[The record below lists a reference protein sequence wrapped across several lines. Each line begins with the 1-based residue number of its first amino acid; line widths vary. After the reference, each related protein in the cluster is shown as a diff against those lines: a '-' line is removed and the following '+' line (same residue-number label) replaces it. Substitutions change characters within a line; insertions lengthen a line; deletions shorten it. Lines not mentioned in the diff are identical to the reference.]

1 MNKYEELYDMLTEVY
16 KKRGEDPG
24 LHCGLLEYTFKD
36 IIDVYSTWL
45 LNNGQGSIGRLDDEG
60 YVETQYG
67 IHNGKETTEKWGNLE
82 DRKELAMVFIRQ
94 KIETARRDKGLGENT
109 ECEIVDSV
117 LEEYFTEE
125 EYKEVGDELIGF
137 ARGYIC
143 KAMNPDKPAQK
154 LKSPF

>member
-1 MNKYEELYDMLTEVY
+1 MNKYKELYDLLTEEY
-16 KKRGEDPG
+16 KERGEDPG
-24 LHCGLLEYTFKD
+24 PHCGLLEYTVKD

-45 LNNGQGSIGRLDDEG
+45 QNNDQGSIGRLDKEG

-67 IHNGKETTEKWGNLE
+67 IHNGKETPEKWGNLE
-82 DRKELAMVFIRQ
+82 DRKELAMAFIRQ
-94 KIETARRDKGLGENT
+94 KIETARRDKGLGANT
-109 ECEIVDSV
+109 AYEIVDSV
-117 LEEYFTEE
+117 LEEYFMEE

-154 LKSPF
+154 LKAPF

>member
-1 MNKYEELYDMLTEVY
+1 MNKYKELYDMLTEVY

-24 LHCGLLEYTFKD
+24 PHCGLLEYTFKD

-45 LNNGQGSIGRLDDEG
+45 LNNDQGRIVRIFENGDEINC
-60 YVETQYG
+60 G
-67 IHNGKETTEKWGNLE
+67 IYNGKETTEKWGNLE
-82 DRKELAMVFIRQ
+82 DRKELAMVFIQQ
-94 KIETARRDKGLGENT
+94 KIEAARKDKGLGINT
-109 ECEIVDSV
+109 PCEIVDDV
-117 LEEYFTEE
+117 LQTYFTGE